1 MLFSVN
7 HSAPSGPDAIA
18 VGLLNLVGT
27 ANPVIV
33 PLCVTSPIFPP
44 FCSTNHVLPSGP
56 TVISPGWLP
65 AVEIGNSVTMRVVA
79 DADPPASTT
88 NPAATSMTRA
98 VLPVRDLIAE
108 PPTRTT
114 NLPA

>member
-1 MLFSVN
+1 MLCSVN
-7 HSAPSGPDAIA
+7 HSAPSGPDTIV
-18 VGLLNLVGT
+18 VGLLDLVGT

-33 PLCVTSPIFPP
+33 PVCVTSPICPL

-56 TVISPGWLP
+56 TVISPGLLP

-79 DADPPASTT
+79 DADPPAITT
-88 NPAATSMTRA
+88 NPAATSTTRA

-108 PPTRTT
+108 PPTRTST
-114 NLPA
+114 A